1 LQAVCKQ
8 EKLQAED
15 AALSLLAH
23 AAEGSARDALSLLEQ
38 AAAFAD
44 KSITVN
50 DTRAILGGIEPE
62 LLIEFADLLAKRE
75 VDGAFALIDRVVAEG
90 KDLVQLIKELIKH
103 LRDLLI
109 IKITDKGR
117 EGDLA
122 QIEISLPREYVPQLR
137 RQAGEITQK
146 HLLEMVDLLC
156 QAEGELRFSGQQR
169 LLLELCAARACGIG
183 AAEEPLPEQSAQEV
197 AVTQPAPRK
206 PAPKKAEV
214 AAGGT
219 DEIRQKWPDILEALK
234 TEKQVA
240 LRSLA
245 QDATISKLKG
255 DVLTLTFT
263 SEFNCAEISK
273 QEKKTLLEKVLEKV
287 LGRRVRIE
295 CALRG
300 GPSEPAAGRDD
311 SALSE
316 ALDMFPGSE
325 VL

>member
-75 VDGAFALIDRVVAEG
+75 VDGLFALIDRVVAEG

-122 QIEISLPREYVPQLR
+122 QIEISLPREYLPQLR

-183 AAEEPLPEQSAQEV
+183 TGEGPLLEQPAQEV
-197 AVTQPAPRK
+197 AAKQPTPTK
-206 PAPKKAEV
+206 QTTKKA
-214 AAGGT
+214 AMPAGGIE
-219 DEIRQKWPDILEALK
+219 EIREKWPDMLEALK

-245 QDATISKLKG
+245 QDATISKFKEN
-255 DVLTLTFT
+255 VLTLTFT

-273 QEKKTLLEKVLEKV
+273 HEKKALLEKVLEKV

-300 GPSEPAAGRDD
+300 GPSEPVPAGDD